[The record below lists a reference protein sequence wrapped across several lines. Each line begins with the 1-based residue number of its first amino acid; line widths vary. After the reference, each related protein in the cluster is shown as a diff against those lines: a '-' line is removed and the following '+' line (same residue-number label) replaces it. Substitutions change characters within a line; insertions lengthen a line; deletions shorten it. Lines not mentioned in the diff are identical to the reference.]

1 MRFAYSDDLGALKEG
16 TRAFLDGQNPP
27 ERLRREGGLEL
38 WAALED
44 MGLVDIT
51 ASVSLAEAIA
61 LFEEVG
67 RAALPEP
74 LADTAVIAAPLLEL
88 LGAGSRRPQGARVA
102 ICHPDAPYANHAD
115 SADFILIVDEQR
127 VVWLEREAA
136 ELAPVRSI
144 DPWRKLFIVTGQ
156 GETLAEGDAARE
168 ACRYAAALGAT
179 TAAAELL
186 GLADRMIDLAVAY
199 AGTREQFGQAIGSF
213 QAVKHLLANA
223 RVKLEFARPVVYRA
237 SVALDSAV
245 AVSHAKV
252 AATDAALFA
261 AEQAIQVH
269 GGMGYTYEA
278 DLHYFMKRAWALA
291 GIWGS
296 RERHLAVV
304 EQAVLDGGI
313 AIGPQHSFE
322 C

>member
-38 WAALED
+38 WPALED
-44 MGLVDIT
+44 MGLVDIA
-51 ASVSLAEAIA
+51 ASLPLAEAIA

-67 RAALPEP
+67 RTALPEP
-74 LADTAVIAAPLLEL
+74 LADTAVIAAPLLQS
-88 LGAGSRRPQGARVA
+88 LGAAGRRPQGARVA
-102 ICHPDAPYANHAD
+102 ICHADAPYANHAD
-115 SADFILIVDEQR
+115 TADFILLLDAQR
-127 VVWLEREAA
+127 VVWLARDAA
-136 ELAPVRSI
+136 KLVSVRSI
-144 DPWRKLFIVTGQ
+144 DPWRRLFSVTGQ
-156 GETLAEGDAARE
+156 GDTLAEGDAARE
-168 ACRYAAALGAT
+168 ACAYAAALGAT
-179 TAAAELL
+179 AAAAELL
-186 GLADRMIDLAVAY
+186 GLADRMIDLAVVY

-237 SVALDSAV
+237 SAALDSPV
-245 AVSHAKV
+245 AVSHAKI

-291 GIWGS
+291 GVWGS
-296 RERHLAVV
+296 REQHLAVV

-313 AIGPQHSFE
+313 AIGPHNSFE
-322 C
+322 S